1 MEGNVFSEG
10 RRERKYIYLYVQE
23 NRWIKSMETQ
33 FNSMRTTLHAG
44 LGLYD
49 IDIHVALNPVKS
61 KSPSSDMKLNKKS
74 ILALEK

>member
-1 MEGNVFSEG
+1 
-10 RRERKYIYLYVQE
+10 
-23 NRWIKSMETQ
+23 METQ

-49 IDIHVALNPVKS
+49 IHIHVALNPVKS